1 MKKNILQN
9 KIRKIMTGRLN
20 KKSLSD
26 VERL

>member
-1 MKKNILQN
+1 MKKDILQN